1 MANFSELLRIKIQSK
16 HVDEIEKKQFKLME
30 VFFLKWYTGIKKIA
44 INFLFIPVSNG
55 LAIQIV

>member
-1 MANFSELLRIKIQSK
+1 
-16 HVDEIEKKQFKLME
+16 ME

-55 LAIQIV
+55 LAIQIVEKYKGCLHFKIIQVSLLLF